1 MACIRLLLDSA
12 ALVYSKIRFEF
23 KHLSSSTL
31 LALSKYTST
40 GETDSLQKKGREE
53 WRFANGE
60 ADYRVKSAPCLSYLS
75 V

>member
-1 MACIRLLLDSA
+1 MACNRFLLDNA
-12 ALVYSKIRFEF
+12 VLVHSKIRFEF

-31 LALSKYTST
+31 VALSKYSCI

-60 ADYRVKSAPCLSYLS
+60 ADYKG
-75 V
+75 